1 MFRSGLLCMREIE
14 IYAQRLN
21 LSVSYQE
28 LPYLKPAPLSPCPP
42 GCSPSLHGE
51 LAQSHRPRPQA
62 ALRAPLTLLRVD
74 VVPALAG
81 VNLAWPWIIDLHVV
95 RGQKRSQSWS

>member
-1 MFRSGLLCMREIE
+1 MREIE

-42 GCSPSLHGE
+42 GCSPGRGQPR
-51 LAQSHRPRPQA
+51 LALDHRPPCRQRSEKKSELVMKVLWKLHII
-62 ALRAPLTLLRVD
+62 LRIY
-74 VVPALAG
+74 G
-81 VNLAWPWIIDLHVV
+81 
-95 RGQKRSQSWS
+95 K

>member
-42 GCSPSLHGE
+42 GCSPGRGQPR
-51 LAQSHRPRPQA
+51 LA
-62 ALRAPLTLLRVD
+62 L
-74 VVPALAG
+74 
-81 VNLAWPWIIDLHVV
+81 IIDLHVV